1 MPEQQHTIE
10 DTQESVTMKKE
21 GELIRMTRV
30 IEEKDKETEELKK
43 LMKQSTEKAY
53 QSETGAVMNKDCML

>member
-21 GELIRMTRV
+21 GELIRMTHV
-30 IEEKDKETEELKK
+30 IEEKNEEIEELKI
-43 LMKQSTEKAY
+43 LMKQSTEKVH
-53 QSETGAVMNKDCML
+53 QSETGAVMN